1 MIGSVRLEFHL
12 PGCHSLKEKRS
23 VLKRFLEHIRR
34 EFGVAAAEVDE
45 QDRWQ
50 SAVVEAAAVGNER
63 AHLHSVLTRVV
74 NEAERPSEMIL
85 TRCEMNV

>member
-23 VLKRFLEHIRR
+23 ALKRFLEHIRR

-50 SAVVEAAAVGNER
+50 SAVVEAAVVGNER

-74 NEAERPSEMIL
+74 SEAERPSEMIL